1 VTNRF
6 AATTNRGRVRAR
18 NEDNFLFVNLT
29 RSSPPLDGSSVTSAG
44 IADQNDVLMILVAD
58 GMGGQ
63 ARGDLA
69 SRTVIEHF
77 TRYAEAHSA
86 SLLSASGSVKTMQKI
101 LCTEV
106 KRCHATLRRRSE
118 WPELRGMGTTATIA
132 VVAWPKLFVAHV
144 GDSRCYLFCE
154 DRSRQITRDHSLA
167 QYFVDQG
174 SMEASL
180 GDKSPF
186 RHKLWNVLGG
196 DTKDVTVDFH
206 DVDLQ
211 ENDAMLLCTDGLTN
225 RLSNVQLVD
234 NLRTSTGVVEICGSL
249 VAAANAAGGQDNI
262 TCAVV
267 RFAAK
272 STSLSAAECF
282 RNFASQNGN
291 SAAK

>member
-106 KRCHATLRRRSE
+106 KRCHATLRRRSK
-118 WPELRGMGTTATIA
+118 WPELRGMGTTATMFSSLLG
-132 VVAWPKLFVAHV
+132 VVSVSAGCIVYSSRLGNVTVTAELSCGQLFVRV
-144 GDSRCYLFCE
+144 CR
-154 DRSRQITRDHSLA
+154 
-167 QYFVDQG
+167 
-174 SMEASL
+174 
-180 GDKSPF
+180 
-186 RHKLWNVLGG
+186 
-196 DTKDVTVDFH
+196 
-206 DVDLQ
+206 
-211 ENDAMLLCTDGLTN
+211 
-225 RLSNVQLVD
+225 
-234 NLRTSTGVVEICGSL
+234 
-249 VAAANAAGGQDNI
+249 
-262 TCAVV
+262 
-267 RFAAK
+267 
-272 STSLSAAECF
+272 
-282 RNFASQNGN
+282 
-291 SAAK
+291 